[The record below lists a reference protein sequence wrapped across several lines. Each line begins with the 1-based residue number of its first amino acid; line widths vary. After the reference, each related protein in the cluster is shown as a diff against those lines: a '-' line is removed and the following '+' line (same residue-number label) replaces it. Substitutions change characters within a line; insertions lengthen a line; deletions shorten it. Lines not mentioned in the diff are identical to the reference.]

1 MKEAFTEIISA
12 NLGPLIFVVIAG
24 VLCYTL
30 ISPDSRGETAGIIIG
45 AALTRVKVAKANKS

>member
-30 ISPDSRGETAGIIIG
+30 IPVEARSETAGIIIG
-45 AALTRVKVAKANKS
+45 AALTRVKVAKANKG